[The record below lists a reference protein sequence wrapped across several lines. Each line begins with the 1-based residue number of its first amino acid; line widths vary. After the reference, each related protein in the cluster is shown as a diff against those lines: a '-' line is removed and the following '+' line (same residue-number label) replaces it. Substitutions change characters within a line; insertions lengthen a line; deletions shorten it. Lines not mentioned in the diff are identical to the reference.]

1 MDVASRRLV
10 VVRHA
15 KSAWPA
21 GVPDRERPLGPRGQA
36 DAPRMAERI
45 QALVGD
51 PDVAVISPSRRTR
64 ETWALMGQRLAPGQP
79 VRTDDRIYQAWGAH
93 LLDVVRDMPE
103 DAGTALVLG
112 HEPGVSELVLD
123 LADGRDA
130 HLIARITAKF
140 PTCAVAVLVAQVPW
154 ADFGPG
160 CARLEH
166 FATPR
171 D

>member
-1 MDVASRRLV
+1 M
-10 VVRHA
+10 RHA

-64 ETWALMGQRLAPGQP
+64 ETWALMGGQLTPAEP
-79 VRTDDRIYQAWGAH
+79 VRTDDRIYQAWGAN
-93 LLDVVRDMPE
+93 LLDVVHDLPE
-103 DAGTALVLG
+103 SATTALVLG

-123 LADGRDA
+123 LADGSDA
-130 HLIARITAKF
+130 HMLARITTKF
-140 PTCAVAVLVAQVPW
+140 PTCAVAVLVADVPW
-154 ADFGPG
+154 ALFGPR
-160 CARLEH
+160 CARVEH